1 MKKIISVLLCLT
13 LLFAF
18 AGCSKADD
26 SNAQPNKSE
35 EKAEPQ
41 SQTIEMVLTPAE
53 YVLYQNIFFNDQAG
67 DYVDK
72 EVTKHGIFTILYDE
86 YNSTNRY
93 YVWGY
98 NDSTKCCDWQWEF
111 VPQDTKN
118 LPNPGSTVDVTG
130 TFVKNEKALD
140 GYRIEN
146 AKVSVTSEFGKNSY
160 DIDTTTMSGTLERV
174 QLMNMQGNKDKFEG
188 KTVTVYG
195 RIESPTAVQHPYYD
209 NCFSQEFESSDEVQ
223 ATGTN
228 VVVSGTYSNG
238 VITDASVKVSN
249 DF

>member
-26 SNAQPNKSE
+26 SNTETVNNE
-35 EKAEPQ
+35 EKKQ
-41 SQTIEMVLTPAE
+41 SQTIEMILTPAE
-53 YVLYQNIFFNDQAG
+53 YVLYQNIFFNNQAD

-72 EVTKHGIFTILYDE
+72 EVTKHGIFTMLYDE
-86 YNSTNRY
+86 YSSMTRY

-111 VPQDTKN
+111 VPQDAKN
-118 LPNPGSTVDVTG
+118 LPNPGSTIDVTG
-130 TFVKNEKALD
+130 VFAKNDKGLD

-146 AKVSVTSEFGKNSY
+146 AEITVTSEVKKSSF

-174 QLMNMQGNKDKFEG
+174 QIMNMQAHKDKFDG

-195 RIESPTAVQHPYYD
+195 RIESPTTVQHPYYD
-209 NCFSQEFESSDEVQ
+209 NCFSQEFESSDAVQ
-223 ATGTN
+223 ATGTT
-228 VVVSGTYSNG
+228 VVVSGTYSKG
-238 VITDASVKVSN
+238 VITDANVNVSN